1 MRQEKGVQC
10 ARFLKAKGDP
20 GSDGRKSCSAK
31 HLVGAR
37 ADWFVFVPWFLV
49 LASFWIYLFGPD
61 RAPWTE
67 AMHEFYG
74 MRHTAEIHT
83 PWLMF
88 ESLLIILYSFTL
100 FLRRRLL
107 FGRVAR
113 SWTIAIAILF
123 IVLAAATG
131 LEALATYASSFL

>member
-1 MRQEKGVQC
+1 
-10 ARFLKAKGDP
+10 
-20 GSDGRKSCSAK
+20 
-31 HLVGAR
+31 
-37 ADWFVFVPWFLV
+37 V

-83 PWLMF
+83 PLVMF
-88 ESLLIILYSFTL
+88 GSLLICLYSFTL

-107 FGRVAR
+107 FGRVPR
-113 SWTIAIAILF
+113 SWTIVVAILF
-123 IVLAAATG
+123 IVVGAATCW
-131 LEALATYASSFL
+131 AAMATYASSFL

>member
-1 MRQEKGVQC
+1 MGENPTPRSIWWG
-10 ARFLKAKGDP
+10 
-20 GSDGRKSCSAK
+20 
-31 HLVGAR
+31 R
-37 ADWFVFVPWFLV
+37 ADWLVFVSCFLV

-61 RAPWTE
+61 RAPWTA
-67 AMHEFYG
+67 AMHEFYRV
-74 MRHTAEIHT
+74 RHNAEIHT
-83 PWLMF
+83 PWVIF
-88 ESLLIILYSFTL
+88 GSLLIILHSFTL

-131 LEALATYASSFL
+131 VMAFATFASSFV

>member
-1 MRQEKGVQC
+1 MGENPTPRSIWWG
-10 ARFLKAKGDP
+10 
-20 GSDGRKSCSAK
+20 
-31 HLVGAR
+31 R
-37 ADWFVFVPWFLV
+37 ADWLVFVSCFLV

-61 RAPWTE
+61 RAPWTA
-67 AMHEFYG
+67 AMHEFYRV
-74 MRHTAEIHT
+74 RHNAEIHT
-83 PWLMF
+83 PWVIF
-88 ESLLIILYSFTL
+88 GSLLIILHSFTL

-131 LEALATYASSFL
+131 VMAFATFASSFI

>member
-1 MRQEKGVQC
+1 VDENSIPRSIWWG
-10 ARFLKAKGDP
+10 
-20 GSDGRKSCSAK
+20 
-31 HLVGAR
+31 R

-49 LASFWIYLFGPD
+49 LASFWIYLGGPD

-74 MRHTAEIHT
+74 RRHTAEIHT
-83 PWLMF
+83 PWVMF
-88 ESLLIILYSFTL
+88 GSLLIFLYSFTL

-113 SWTIAIAILF
+113 SWTIASAILF
-123 IVLAAATG
+123 IGLAVPTG
-131 LEALATYASSFL
+131 LAALATYGSSFL